1 FNASED
7 NPISFEVIDIV
18 YAGKPSN
25 KKLENNKAIRIM
37 TGGKMP
43 IGSNCVI
50 RLEDCIEKDDKVIIK
65 KQLKPYENYCFEG
78 EDIKTGQLLIKKR
91 RKLSAIELGILGSM
105 GQDKVEVIRKPRIGI
120 LVTGDEIVDYKSKL
134 LDGKIYDTNGILIA
148 SRLRELGFES
158 IEIDKKEDDIKT
170 ITNAILDNINDL
182 DMIITTGGVSVGDK
196 DIINDVIKNI
206 GAEQLFWRLK
216 FKPGTPAM
224 YSIKDDK
231 PILSLSG
238 NPFAALAT
246 FELLARPLIANISG
260 DIKVNTTKREGI
272 MLKDFNKK
280 SKNRRF
286 IRCIYKDGQV
296 DLPEGGHASGMLSS
310 MSGCNA
316 LIDIEAGNTGLKKGD
331 RVKVVL
337 L

>member
-1 FNASED
+1 
-7 NPISFEVIDIV
+7 
-18 YAGKPSN
+18 
-25 KKLENNKAIRIM
+25 
-37 TGGKMP
+37 MP

-216 FKPGTPAM
+216 FKLGTPAM